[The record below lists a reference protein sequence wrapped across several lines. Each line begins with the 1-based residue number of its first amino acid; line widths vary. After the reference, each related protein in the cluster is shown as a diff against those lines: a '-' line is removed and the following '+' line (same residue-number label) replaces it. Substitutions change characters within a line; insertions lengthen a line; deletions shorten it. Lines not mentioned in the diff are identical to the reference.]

1 MRSAQPRVKISSG
14 AVKALFNGQ
23 ENAGVMAN
31 NLRCTG
37 NALAAF
43 LFLVLG
49 LQPLPVRAQDD
60 VPGYAAL
67 LRVYGDFRELSVP
80 AYRDSVPDY
89 SATAMATQHA
99 SLLALR
105 QRLDAI
111 DDRAWPIPRRA
122 DYMLVLAEMR
132 GLDFMHRV
140 MRPWERD
147 PAFYSSTNLGFGP
160 KMHGAMAIPSLPVD
174 PSARDTLAARLAA
187 VPELYRQARS
197 NLTDP
202 RGDLA
207 RLGIVQKRIEVNV
220 FERLADDLAGTDA
233 ELAALSRAAAASA
246 TDFMTWLEEIE
257 ATLPSHGGVG
267 KAEYDWYLNKVML
280 FPYDWDSLLT
290 LAEREYQRSLVFL
303 KLEEHR
309 NRDIPMIAPATSL
322 AEFERRRAEADEHL
336 LSFLRREEVMTVPG
350 YLQPR
355 SGEGP
360 YLLPADRDPARPGP
374 FEAPIQRHFFRQ
386 TEDRDPRPLRAHN
399 VPGHLYDSLLL
410 ARDERPIRGDRRL
423 FFIDGIR
430 VEGWAF
436 YLEEM
441 IQQLGMLD
449 ERPKAREI
457 NYILQAK
464 RAARVKP
471 ELMMHAQLWTYA
483 EALQSLTSRT
493 PYWMGPDDAIARFD
507 LELYLRQPGYGIGYY
522 MGKVELEKL
531 FAEIAAERGRD
542 FDLKAF
548 HDELLAVGRMPLS
561 LIRWELT
568 GRDDEVR
575 KMRRD

>member
-1 MRSAQPRVKISSG
+1 MARNLRSRSLFSG
-14 AVKALFNGQ
+14 NLRYSGTLSAALFLLVYG
-23 ENAGVMAN
+23 
-31 NLRCTG
+31 LL
-37 NALAAF
+37 LA
-43 LFLVLG
+43 
-49 LQPLPVRAQDD
+49 PVRAQDG
-60 VPGYAAL
+60 VPGFAAL
-67 LRVYGDFRELSVP
+67 REVYREFRELAVP
-80 AYRDSVPDY
+80 AYRDGLPDY
-89 SATAMATQHA
+89 SAAAMAAQHA
-99 SLLALR
+99 SLGALR
-105 QRLDAI
+105 ERLDAI

-160 KMHGAMAIPSLPVD
+160 KMHGAMSIPSLPIE
-174 PSARDTLAARLAA
+174 PEARDALAAKLAA
-187 VPELYRQARS
+187 VPELYRQARR
-197 NLTDP
+197 NLTDA

-220 FERLADDLAGTDA
+220 FTRLADDLAATDA
-233 ELAALSRAAAASA
+233 ELAGLSRDAAAAA
-246 TDFMTWLEEIE
+246 AGFMAWLEEIE
-257 ATLPSHGGVG
+257 ATLPPHGGVG
-267 KAEYDWYLNKVML
+267 RAAYDWYLNKVML
-280 FPYDWDSLLT
+280 FPYDWESLLT
-290 LAEREYQRSLVFL
+290 LAEREYQRALVFL

-322 AEFERRRAEADEHL
+322 DEFERRRAEADEHL
-336 LSFLRREEVMTVPG
+336 LAFLRREEVMTVPD

-355 SGEGP
+355 RGEGP
-360 YLLPADRDPARPGP
+360 YLLPADRDPAKPGP
-374 FEAPIQRHFFRQ
+374 FEAPIRRHFFRQ
-386 TEDRDPRPLRAHN
+386 AEDRDPRPLRAHN

-449 ERPKAREI
+449 DRPKAREI

-471 ELMMHAQLWTYA
+471 ELMMHAQQWTYE
-483 EALQSLTSRT
+483 EALYSLTSRT
-493 PYWMGPDDAIARFD
+493 PYWMEPDDAIARFD

-542 FDLKAF
+542 FELKAF
-548 HDELLAVGRMPLS
+548 HDELLATGRMPLS

-575 KMRRD
+575 EMRRD

>member
-1 MRSAQPRVKISSG
+1 MTSTYGTASRT
-14 AVKALFNGQ
+14 L
-23 ENAGVMAN
+23 
-31 NLRCTG
+31 
-37 NALAAF
+37 
-43 LFLVLG
+43 LVLLAVLAFSLASAARG
-49 LQPLPVRAQDD
+49 EDSP
-60 VPGYAAL
+60 PGYDA
-67 LRVYGDFRELSVP
+67 
-80 AYRDSVPDY
+80 
-89 SATAMATQHA
+89 
-99 SLLALR
+99 LLALYAEFR
-105 QRLDAI
+105 QLAVPTYRDGLPDYTPAAVAAQAARLADLRARLDTI
-111 DDRAWPIPRRA
+111 DDSAWPIPARV
-122 DYMLVLAEMR
+122 DYTLVLAEMR

-160 KMHGAMAIPSLPVD
+160 KMHGAMRVPSLPLNEED
-174 PSARDTLAARLAA
+174 RATLKDKLRR
-187 VPELYRQARS
+187 VPDLYRRARR
-197 NLTDP
+197 NLTDA

-220 FERLADDLAGTDA
+220 FERLADDVAAADP
-233 ELAALSRAAAASA
+233 ELASLARDAAAAA
-246 TDFMTWLEEIE
+246 ANFRDWLVRIE
-257 ATLPSHGGVG
+257 ADLPAHGGVG
-267 KAEYDWYLNKVML
+267 KADYDWYLRKVML
-280 FPYDWDSLLT
+280 FPFDWDSLMT
-290 LAEREYQRSLVFL
+290 LAEREYQRAMVFL

-309 NRDIPMIAPATSL
+309 HRDVPMIEPAESFE
-322 AEFERRRAEADEHL
+322 EFERRRAEADREL
-336 LSFLRREEVMTVPG
+336 LAFLRDEDVMTVPD
-350 YLQPR
+350 YLVPER
-355 SGEGP
+355 GEGP

-374 FEAPIQRHFFRQ
+374 FEKPIQRHFFRQ

-457 NYILQAK
+457 NYLLQAK

-471 ELMMHAQLWTYA
+471 ELMMHANAWTYD
-483 EALQSLTSRT
+483 EALHSLTSRT
-493 PYWMGPDDAIARFD
+493 PYWMGPDDPIARFD

-531 FAEIAAERGRD
+531 FAEVAAERGRD

-548 HDELLAVGRMPLS
+548 HDELLSIGRMPLS
-561 LIRWELT
+561 LIRWEMT

-575 KMRRD
+575 LMRDD